1 MFFHPKNLKSGNNNP
16 WFKQWFNIL
25 MHKKSIVCAT
35 VDSCCLE
42 YLGCITLTTLLTS
55 ILEQL
60 SVFTVVAFPNEQCQ
74 VVSDKVTKGTCM
86 TSTECSDFA
95 GTKDGNCAGGF
106 GVCCLIG

>member
-1 MFFHPKNLKSGNNNP
+1 MNKKMSWYCPSLGN
-16 WFKQWFNIL
+16 FSHISNI
-25 MHKKSIVCAT
+25 
-35 VDSCCLE
+35 
-42 YLGCITLTTLLTS
+42 YITCTLFSSTS

-86 TSTECSDFA
+86 TSTECTDFA

>member
-1 MFFHPKNLKSGNNNP
+1 MSWYCLSLTVLTSQTFVLGTCTLFS
-16 WFKQWFNIL
+16 
-25 MHKKSIVCAT
+25 SI
-35 VDSCCLE
+35 
-42 YLGCITLTTLLTS
+42 S

>member
-1 MFFHPKNLKSGNNNP
+1 M
-16 WFKQWFNIL
+16 
-25 MHKKSIVCAT
+25 
-35 VDSCCLE
+35 
-42 YLGCITLTTLLTS
+42 
-55 ILEQL
+55 